1 MTRDYFTA
9 ELDDQDFEYE
19 YQDQKSVMY
28 KLKVMEELGLV
39 DDSNLT
45 DDD

>member
-39 DDSNLT
+39 DDSNLI